1 MSAAIGVA
9 IVGHGATAS
18 ELLAAARGIVDDGS
32 LDDVLAIDAGL
43 GETPQLGPKLCDAI
57 AEADH
62 GRGVVVLVDLLGASP
77 CQCAQRE
84 VVGHEL
90 VVLSGLNLAMLLK
103 LARIDRGKLDATG
116 VAEACADSGRRA
128 VEVSRKV
135 VAGDRAEHGEG
146 EEGA

>member
-1 MSAAIGVA
+1 VSTTVGIAV
-9 IVGHGATAS
+9 VGHGATAS

-43 GETPQLGPKLCDAI
+43 GETPQLGPKMCDAI

-77 CQCAQRE
+77 CKCAQRE
-84 VVGHEL
+84 AGGHEI

-103 LARIDRGKLDATG
+103 LARIDRRTLDAAG
-116 VAEACADSGRRA
+116 IAQACADSGRRA
-128 VEVSRKV
+128 VEVRHTTVAQELGGNAKV
-135 VAGDRAEHGEG
+135 ST
-146 EEGA
+146 